1 MKMLFLD
8 PEIVK
13 LVKSLLPGFFGILGV
28 IVGFALNRAYE
39 SRKENRRLN
48 KLITALYVELR
59 DVSRWLVR
67 AKLSQEKGLKLLVH
81 RVPPDSLPIQ
91 IPTHVYDHYFDELSI
106 HLSESERL
114 SFNNIYFLV
123 EQINSQHQRLNSL
136 IIECIKDN
144 DRLQEV
150 SYILEGAHV
159 NLLTALVQANFH
171 ITNQKRFNMKK
182 LWDKQSTTK
191 YLNITGITD
200 EDAALL
206 DKQITE
212 SLLNLRSQA
221 QSTTVEKIRQQ
232 KG

>member
-1 MKMLFLD
+1 MFPID

-13 LVKSLLPGFFGILGV
+13 LITSFLSGFFVILGV
-28 IVGFALNRAYE
+28 IVGFALNRVYE
-39 SRKENRRLN
+39 WKKENKRLN
-48 KLITALYVELR
+48 KLITALYVELG

-91 IPTHVYDHYFDELSI
+91 IPTHIYDNYFDELSI
-106 HLSESERL
+106 HLSDSERL

-136 IIECIKDN
+136 LVECIKDKET
-144 DRLQEV
+144 LQEV

-159 NLLTALVQANFH
+159 NLLMALAQSNFH

-200 EDAALL
+200 EDAASL
-206 DKQITE
+206 DKRITE
-212 SLLNLRSQA
+212 SLFNLRSQA
-221 QSTTVEKIRQQ
+221 QSSTVEKIRQE

>member
-1 MKMLFLD
+1 MKTLLLD
-8 PEIVK
+8 PEM
-13 LVKSLLPGFFGILGV
+13 LNMLKSLLPAFVGILGV
-28 IVGFALNRAYE
+28 IVGFALNRVYE
-39 SRKENRRLN
+39 WRKEHRRLN
-48 KLITALYVELR
+48 KLITALYIELG

-67 AKLSQEKGLKLLVH
+67 AKLSQEKALKLLVH
-81 RVPPDSLPIQ
+81 RSPPDSLPIQ

-106 HLSESERL
+106 HLSDSERL

-136 IIECIKDN
+136 LIECIKDKE
-144 DRLQEV
+144 RLQEV

-159 NLLTALVQANFH
+159 NLLTALAQANFH

-182 LWDKQSTTK
+182 LWRKQSTTK

-206 DKQITE
+206 DKQIRN

-221 QSTTVEKIRQQ
+221 QSSTVEKIRQEI
-232 KG
+232 G